1 MNGILIMKTK
11 VSLLLVLSLMFFT
24 FLFPVGA
31 EEQNQKAIIKVEGLY
46 CPFCSYGLEKQ
57 VKKIKGF
64 QSVQI
69 NIKEGTAEIEFKPG
83 VKIQEKAILT
93 AVEDA
98 GFDLDGVQWLKEDR
112 EK

>member
-1 MNGILIMKTK
+1 MKK
-11 VSLLLVLSLMFFT
+11 NFIVALLCFVLFA
-24 FLFPVGA
+24 GA
-31 EEQNQKAIIKVEGLY
+31 EVSAEDATQKVIIKVEGLY

-64 QSVQI
+64 KSVQI

-83 VKIQEKAILT
+83 AKVSEKAILT

-98 GFDLDGVQWLKEDR
+98 GFDLDGVEWLTGKQ
-112 EK
+112 K

>member
-1 MNGILIMKTK
+1 VKTK
-11 VSLLLVLSLMFFT
+11 VSFLFVLSLMFLT
-24 FLFPVGA
+24 FVFPVA
-31 EEQNQKAIIKVEGLY
+31 AVEENQKAIIKVEGLY

-64 QSVQI
+64 QNVQI

-83 VKIQEKAILT
+83 VKVPEKAILT

-98 GFDLDGVQWLKEDR
+98 GFDLDGVEWLKEDR
-112 EK
+112 GK